1 MLSDGPAGVSPA
13 GTPWR
18 RPSGPPRR
26 LRAGL
31 LAGLLCLPLPAAAGS
46 EVDHF
51 LGQRVVEVEFSIDG
65 NLTEPPANRELVE
78 TRVGEPLSM
87 RHVRET
93 LAHLF
98 SLGRYGAVEVGASAR
113 PGGVALLY
121 ELRPFEVVT
130 EVALEGGRVLSHADV
145 RGVIS
150 RIHGETFLANEA
162 VSVVDTVRAYYGE
175 RGYLSARVLP
185 EVAGRGARRILRL
198 SIEAGPRATI
208 RRWLMTGVASPA
220 FYDSVSTLLALQS
233 GAPYDGAGV
242 DRQLSDYQSDL
253 RRLGYYEASLSHE
266 AERIGDAEV
275 DVRLIV
281 RRGPRITVSFEGDDV
296 PGVSLPDLVP
306 VEREASVDEDLL
318 EDAEQRIESHLR
330 ALGYRDGVVTHTRD
344 GDADRLSIVF
354 RVSRGPLYRVAEVA
368 VRGNQAV
375 PDDELRAITG
385 VAPGDPLVVADLDA
399 GLAAIEE
406 HYRRLGFAT
415 VRATSSFSGV
425 AGNGDG
431 VPVSQ
436 AVEIAIEEG
445 VRTTIGTVAFEGAAI
460 RSPQALLGTIES
472 RAGGAYY
479 PRQIDA
485 GRDALVALY
494 LNEGYEQVRV
504 AVDTRFADDLSVVD
518 LTFRI
523 AEGPQVLV
531 DHVLIVGNEEVDAET
546 IRREVTLAPGQPLG
560 LAAVAETR
568 RRLNALGMFRRLD
581 IREFSHGRF
590 DRRDVIIEVEEAAAT
605 RLAYGG
611 GFEVSQRLRRQVR
624 ASGSQAVERIELAP
638 RGSFEIGRRNLWGKN
653 RSIDLF
659 TRVSVRRKNDPP
671 LPVQSEPGRAL
682 GFNEYRVLATYREPR
697 AIGRDWDVVMTGYV
711 EQAIRPGFDLFSRGV
726 TAQLT
731 RSSGAGTSTAVGYR
745 LGNNDTSNRELNRED
760 EDIVDRLFPNVRL
773 SSFTGNQVIDTR
785 NDPVDPARGTFV
797 TLEAEVAART
807 IGSEVGF
814 TKSFVSGAVYRQV
827 PGVPRIVMAAGA
839 RLGVAWGFP
848 RSLDGASAPAEA
860 QRAAS
865 SLALPISERFFAGG
879 NTTVRGFALD
889 RLGDPR
895 TRTGGTIDQ
904 DGFPQGGNAML
915 IFNSELRIRVT
926 PAIGVVTFLDAGN
939 VYDRVE
945 HVSLGRIRS
954 GAGFGVRY
962 NSPIGP
968 LGFDIGFKLGPRYFF
983 GDQASPQPEQLW
995 ALHFSFGQAF

>member
-1 MLSDGPAGVSPA
+1 MGSS
-13 GTPWR
+13 WR
-18 RPSGPPRR
+18 RLAGFPGR
-26 LRAGL
+26 LGAGL
-31 LAGLLCLPLPAAAGS
+31 LTGMLFLPLPAAAES

-51 LGQRVVEVEFSIDG
+51 LGQRVVEVQFAIAGSA
-65 NLTEPPANRELVE
+65 TEPPAIRELVE
-78 TRVGEPLSM
+78 TREGEPLTM
-87 RHVRET
+87 RQVRET

-130 EVALEGGRVLSHADV
+130 EVELEGGLALSHDDV
-145 RGVIS
+145 RRVIG
-150 RIHGETFLANEA
+150 RTHGETFLVNEA
-162 VSVVDTVRAYYGE
+162 AAVAETVRAYCGE
-175 RGYLSARVLP
+175 RGYLAARVLP
-185 EVAGRGARRILRL
+185 EVAGRGPRRVLRL
-198 SIEAGPRATI
+198 SIETGPRATV
-208 RRWLMTGVASPA
+208 RRWLVTGVPS
-220 FYDSVSTLLALQS
+220 FYRSVRVRLALEE
-233 GAPYDGAGV
+233 GAPYDGESV
-242 DRQLSDYQSDL
+242 DRQLSEYQSDL
-253 RRLGYYEASLSHE
+253 RRRGYYEASLSHE
-266 AERIGDAEV
+266 AVRVGDAEV

-281 RRGPRITVSFEGDDV
+281 RRGPRITVRFEDDEV
-296 PGVSLPDLVP
+296 PGAGFPDLVP

-330 ALGYRDGVVTHTRD
+330 ALGYRNAEVTHTRA

-354 RVSRGPLYRVAEVA
+354 RVSRGPLYRLGEVTL
-368 VRGNQAV
+368 RGNQAV
-375 PDDELRAITG
+375 ADDELRAIAG
-385 VAPGDPLVVADLDA
+385 VAAGDALVVADLDA
-399 GLAAIEE
+399 GLVAIEE

-415 VRATSSFSGV
+415 VRATPSFSGV
-425 AGNGDG
+425 ATNGDG

-445 VRTTIGTVAFEGAAI
+445 VRTTVGTVSFVGAAA
-460 RSPQALLGTIES
+460 RSPQALLGAIES
-472 RAGGAYY
+472 RAGAAYHQ
-479 PRQIDA
+479 RRIDDD
-485 GRDALVALY
+485 RDALVALY
-494 LNEGYEQVRV
+494 LNDGYEQVRV
-504 AVDTRFADDLSVVD
+504 AVDSQFADDLSVVD

-546 IRREVTLAPGQPLG
+546 IRREVTLAPGRPLG
-560 LAAVAETR
+560 LADVAETR

-611 GFEVSQRLRRQVR
+611 GFELSQRLRRQVR
-624 ASGSQAVERIELAP
+624 ATGSQAVERIELAP

-659 TRVSVRRKNDPP
+659 TRVSVRRKNDP

-697 AIGRDWDVVMTGYV
+697 AIGQDWDVVMTGYV

-731 RSSGAGTSTAVGYR
+731 RSAGVATSTAVGYR
-745 LGNNDTSNRELNRED
+745 LGSNDTSNRELNRED

-773 SSFTGNQVIDTR
+773 SSFTGSQVVDTR
-785 NDPVDPARGTFV
+785 DDPVDPGRGTLV
-797 TLEAEVAART
+797 TLEAEVAARA

-814 TKSFVSGAVYRQV
+814 AKSFLSGALYRRV

-848 RSLDGASAPAEA
+848 RPTAAASASDV
-860 QRAAS
+860 RLAAS

-904 DGFPQGGNAML
+904 DGFPQGGNAVL
-915 IFNSELRIRVT
+915 VFNSELRIRVT

-983 GDQASPQPEQLW
+983 GDQTSPQQEQLW